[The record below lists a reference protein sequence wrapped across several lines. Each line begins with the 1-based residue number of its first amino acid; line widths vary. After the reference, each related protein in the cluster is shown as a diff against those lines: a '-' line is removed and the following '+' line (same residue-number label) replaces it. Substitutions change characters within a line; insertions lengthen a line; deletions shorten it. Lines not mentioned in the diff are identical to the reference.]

1 MANTKYKELVDA
13 LFDKV
18 KDYDFVE
25 LTQQDAYT
33 IVKNYIRPA
42 VVKFENS
49 RQDLSDR
56 DDLLEE
62 FNFKLTDDTFEIL
75 VNYMV
80 IEWLDSNYIKTGMAL
95 KARLT
100 TADFHALKGDQ
111 MLQKSMDLRASLV
124 KENEQ
129 SEINKSYYQSDLFN
143 LASGKRV

>member
-42 VVKFENS
+42 IVKFENS

-143 LASGKRV
+143 LTSGKR

>member
-42 VVKFENS
+42 IVKFENS